1 MVRQKEKML
10 EIINR
15 MEGIRSS
22 SEQVKSMMGVTMI
35 VLAILGLV
43 VVAAVNF
50 MFYTLAK
57 KTLKD
62 RKLI

>member
-1 MVRQKEKML
+1 
-10 EIINR
+10 
-15 MEGIRSS
+15 
-22 SEQVKSMMGVTMI
+22 MI

-43 VVAAVNF
+43 VVAGVNAA
-50 MFYTLAK
+50 FYLMAR

>member
-1 MVRQKEKML
+1 MERQKNTML
-10 EIINR
+10 EIISR
-15 MEGIRSS
+15 QESQRSA
-22 SEQVKSMMGVTMI
+22 SESFKSMMGITMI

-43 VVAAVNF
+43 VVAAVNAV
-50 MFYTLAK
+50 FYLLAR